1 VLRGAKP
8 LFLISS
14 PFPFRGRG
22 IQRDGVRTTGK
33 NWRIGLK

>member
-8 LFLISS
+8 LFFISS

-22 IQRDGVRTTGK
+22 TQGDRVTGK
-33 NWRIGLK
+33 NWGMRLK